1 MQKLKYLIF
10 FLIIVGANAI
20 TANLLNDKI
29 DGVSRNVNSFVR
41 SEVTDLTRS
50 FNSLSQDITDT
61 DAYLQTLRSAH
72 NENVLLTNDSINRTL
87 SLIEVNTAQLE
98 AHAGALQSLSDEIT
112 LLGNE
117 DEVLSVM
124 INVNREN
131 IESNTATVLYNQAEV
146 DTLLRELEQVLNE
159 LRR

>member
-10 FLIIVGANAI
+10 FLIIVGTNAI

-29 DGVSRNVNSFVR
+29 DGVNRNVNSFVR
-41 SEVTDLTRS
+41 SEITDLTRS
-50 FNSLSQDITDT
+50 FNSLSQDVTDA

-87 SLIEVNTAQLE
+87 SLIEVNIAQLE

-112 LLGNE
+112 LLGSE
-117 DEVLSVM
+117 DEILSMM

-131 IESNTATVLYNQAEV
+131 IESNTATVLYNQSEV

>member
-1 MQKLKYLIF
+1 MQKLNYLIF

-29 DGVSRNVNSFVR
+29 DGVNRNVNSFVR
-41 SEVTDLTRS
+41 SEITDLTRS
-50 FNSLSQDITDT
+50 FNSLSQDVTDA

-87 SLIEVNTAQLE
+87 SLIEVNIAQLE

-131 IESNTATVLYNQAEV
+131 IESNTATVLYNQSEV
-146 DTLLRELEQVLNE
+146 DTLLIELEKVINE

>member
-50 FNSLSQDITDT
+50 FNSLSQDVTDA

-87 SLIEVNTAQLE
+87 SLIEVNIAQLE

-131 IESNTATVLYNQAEV
+131 IESNTAIVLYNQAEV
-146 DTLLRELEQVLNE
+146 DTLLRELEKVLNE

>member
-50 FNSLSQDITDT
+50 FNSLSQDVTDV

-87 SLIEVNTAQLE
+87 SLIEVNIAQLE

-146 DTLLRELEQVLNE
+146 DTLLRELEQVLKE

>member
-29 DGVSRNVNSFVR
+29 DGVNRNVNSFVR
-41 SEVTDLTRS
+41 SEITDLTRS
-50 FNSLSQDITDT
+50 FNSLSQDVTDA

-87 SLIEVNTAQLE
+87 SLIEVNIAQLE

-131 IESNTATVLYNQAEV
+131 IESNTATVLYNQSEV
-146 DTLLRELEQVLNE
+146 DTLLIELEKVINE